1 MMRENSVNEY
11 LETLKENLT
20 GVPQEEIKL
29 ILHEIEDHLNGE
41 IQNEIDKGKD
51 RQEAEKYVISRFKK
65 PQQLAEEYLQTYEE
79 SNPKSVTFLS
89 VTSMWFIGAV
99 YLMNPILKGF
109 IEPAFFT
116 LGLAVLI
123 FASIYLMLKKNWR
136 KLEIKTIKLIPP
148 TIAFLIFPLSIV
160 SFWING
166 NINSFLLSYTVIYWV
181 FLIIS
186 SLYFF
191 KIIKKNNLGKVS
203 FSFF

>member
-1 MMRENSVNEY
+1 MMRENNVNEY

-20 GVPQEEIKL
+20 GVPREEIKP
-29 ILHEIEDHLNGE
+29 ILHEIEDHLNRE
-41 IQNEIDKGKD
+41 IQNEIHNGKD
-51 RQEAEKYVISRFKK
+51 RQEAEKYVLSKFKK
-65 PQQLAEEYLQTYEE
+65 PQQLAEDYLQTYEQ
-79 SNPKSVTFLS
+79 SPKSVTFLS
-89 VTSMWFIGAV
+89 VVSSMWLIGAV

-116 LGLAVLI
+116 LGLAVLV

-136 KLEIKTIKLIPP
+136 KLEIKTVKLIPP

-166 NINSFLLSYTVIYWV
+166 NINSFLLSYTVIYWL

-203 FSFF
+203 YSFF